1 MPDDNRA
8 ALYLRSSKDRNDVSI
23 DAQRRALH
31 DLAVAHKLVVVD
43 EFADAVESGKDEM
56 RPGFIALR
64 EAVKSPTR
72 GWSHLCVLDT
82 SRVARKQ
89 LIAMAFEHDCE
100 RFAVKVLYKNLP
112 DIDPVYSTFMRSI
125 MQAIDELHSMTSK
138 AKGMAGMAE
147 NVHQGWR
154 AGGSAPRGYSLE
166 HVPTGA
172 IRDGMPVLKS
182 RLVPNQDAELVAAY
196 LRGRAAGKPRAAL
209 VRQLGITWKVDGLN
223 GMEWMAL
230 TYAGHTVWGVHAER
244 SSQGGYIGGQK
255 RRPRSEWLIKR
266 DTHPALI
273 SDAEAEF
280 ILMQIERGRTR
291 RTRESNHPYLLTG
304 LLVDG
309 EGRPWHGEWDVR
321 NDSGMYRLAH
331 EKKVAAHRVDDPVL
345 ERILSDLRA
354 PETVDRLLE
363 QMRGQLSEADDAPD
377 GRAIAGKE
385 KRLDALTH
393 KISRLID
400 LQLDAPTP
408 EARQAYV
415 RSVAQAEAERSLVA
429 RELEQLRSRSEVQ
442 RDVQALGRR
451 DVVTL
456 LDGLFARIKG
466 GLDADDLEKTKAALG
481 GLVHRIELEPGADTL
496 RICYQVEPLT
506 GFNLASPRG
515 FEPLLSP

>member
-1 MPDDNRA
+1 MTDEHRA

-31 DLAVAHKLVVVD
+31 ELAIAHKLVVVH

-64 EAVKSPTR
+64 EAVKNPRR

-100 RFAVKVLYKNLP
+100 RFAVKVLYKTLP
-112 DIDPVYSTFMRSI
+112 DIDPIYANFMRSI

-147 NVHQGWR
+147 NVHKGWR

-172 IRDGMPVLKS
+172 IRDGLPVMKS
-182 RLVPNQDAELVAAY
+182 RLVPNEDAQLVAAY
-196 LRGRAAGKPRAAL
+196 LRGRAAGKSRMEL
-209 VRQLGITWKVDGLN
+209 VRQLGIPWKVDGLN

-244 SSQGGYIGGQK
+244 SAQGGYLGGEK
-255 RRPRSEWLIKR
+255 RRPRSEWLVKR

-280 ILMQIERGRTR
+280 VLMQIERGRTR
-291 RTRESNHPYLLTG
+291 RTRKSNHPYLLTG

-309 EGRPWHGEWDVR
+309 QGRPWHGEWDVR
-321 NDSGMYRLAH
+321 NDSGMYRLVH

-345 ERILSDLRA
+345 ERILADLRA
-354 PETVDRLLE
+354 PETVDRLL
-363 QMRGQLSEADDAPD
+363 QTLRGQMGEVQAPD
-377 GRAIAGKE
+377 GRAVAGKE
-385 KRLDALTH
+385 KHLDALTR
-393 KISRLID
+393 KIAQLID
-400 LQLDAPTP
+400 LQLEAPTP
-408 EARQAYV
+408 ETRLAYA
-415 RSVAQAEAERSLVA
+415 RSVEQSEAERALVA
-429 RELEQLRSRSEVQ
+429 RELEQLRADGQVQ
-442 RDVQALGRR
+442 RDVQGLERR
-451 DVVTL
+451 DVVAL
-456 LDGLFARIKG
+456 LDDLFARIRG
-466 GLDADDLEKTKAALG
+466 GLDADDLEKTKAALS

>member
-1 MPDDNRA
+1 MTDEHRA

-31 DLAVAHKLVVVD
+31 ELAIAHKLVVVH

-64 EAVKSPTR
+64 EAVKNPRR

-100 RFAVKVLYKNLP
+100 RFAVKVLYKTLP
-112 DIDPVYSTFMRSI
+112 DIDPIYANFMRSI

-147 NVHQGWR
+147 NVHKGWR

-172 IRDGMPVLKS
+172 IRDGLPVMKS
-182 RLVPNQDAELVAAY
+182 RLVPNEDAQLVAAY
-196 LRGRAAGKPRAAL
+196 LRGRAAGKSRMEL
-209 VRQLGITWKVDGLN
+209 VRQLGIPWKVDGLN

-244 SSQGGYIGGQK
+244 SAQGGYLGGEK
-255 RRPRSEWLIKR
+255 RRPRSEWLVKR

-280 ILMQIERGRTR
+280 VLMQIERGRTR
-291 RTRESNHPYLLTG
+291 RTRKSNHPYLLTG

-309 EGRPWHGEWDVR
+309 QGRPWHGEWDVR
-321 NDSGMYRLAH
+321 NDSGMYRLVH

-345 ERILSDLRA
+345 ERILADLRA
-354 PETVDRLLE
+354 PETVDRLL
-363 QMRGQLSEADDAPD
+363 QTLRGQMGEVQAPD

-385 KRLDALTH
+385 KRLDALTR
-393 KISRLID
+393 KISQLID
-400 LQLDAPTP
+400 LQLEAPTP
-408 EARQAYV
+408 ETRLAYA
-415 RSVAQAEAERSLVA
+415 RSVEQSEAERALVA
-429 RELEQLRSRSEVQ
+429 RELEQLRADGQVQ
-442 RDVQALGRR
+442 RDAQGLERR
-451 DVVTL
+451 DVVAL
-456 LDGLFARIKG
+456 LDDLFARIKG
-466 GLDADDLEKTKAALG
+466 GLDADDLEKTKAALS

>member
-1 MPDDNRA
+1 MADNNRA
-8 ALYLRSSKDRNDVSI
+8 ALYLRSSKDRSDVSI

-31 DLAVAHKLVVVD
+31 ELAVAHKLVVVD
-43 EFADAVESGKDEM
+43 EFTDAVESGKDEM

-64 EAVKSPTR
+64 EAVKNPRR

-100 RFAVKVLYKNLP
+100 RFAVKVLYKTLP
-112 DIDPVYSTFMRSI
+112 DIDPIYANFMRSI

-154 AGGSAPRGYSLE
+154 AGGSAPRGYALE

-172 IRDGMPVLKS
+172 IRDGLPVMKS
-182 RLVPNQDAELVAAY
+182 RLVPNEDARLVAAY
-196 LRGRAAGKPRAAL
+196 LRGRAAGKSRMEL

-244 SSQGGYIGGQK
+244 SSEGGYIGGEK
-255 RRPRSEWLIKR
+255 RRPRSEWLVKR

-291 RTRESNHPYLLTG
+291 RTRKCNHPYLLTG

-309 EGRPWHGEWDVR
+309 QGRPWHGEWDVR
-321 NDSGMYRLAH
+321 NDSGMYRLMH

-345 ERILSDLRA
+345 ERILADLRA

-363 QMRGQLSEADDAPD
+363 TLRGQMGEVQAPD

-385 KRLDALTH
+385 RRLDALTR
-393 KISRLID
+393 KIAQLID
-400 LQLDAPTP
+400 LQL
-408 EARQAYV
+408 EASTAETRQAYA
-415 RSVAQAEAERSLVA
+415 RSVEQAEAERALVA
-429 RELEQLRSRSEVQ
+429 RELGQLRGAVQVQ
-442 RDVQALGRR
+442 RDVQGLERR
-451 DVVTL
+451 DVVDL
-456 LDGLFARIKG
+456 LEGLFARIKG
-466 GLDADDLEKTKAALG
+466 GLDADDLEKTKAALS